1 MDLGLRN
8 KAAVITGASRGIG
21 RAIAHALARE
31 GCHVALCARGADTLA
46 STADELR
53 VLNVKVYTQPCDVAE
68 AKQLDSFLES
78 AHAALG
84 RLDVLVNNASALAFG
99 DDESGW
105 RLSVDTDL
113 MASVRATWKVVPW
126 LEQAGG
132 GAIVHISSGSGL
144 EAGSPP
150 AYAAMKA
157 ALISHSKTMAIQ
169 LAPKKIRVN
178 CVAPGSIEF
187 PGGLW
192 AKIKSGNPA
201 LYETIRA
208 TIPCG
213 RLGTAE
219 EVADAVVFLCSER
232 ASWITGAMLAVDGG
246 QHKGNL

>member
-1 MDLGLRN
+1 
-8 KAAVITGASRGIG
+8 
-21 RAIAHALARE
+21 
-31 GCHVALCARGADTLA
+31 
-46 STADELR
+46 
-53 VLNVKVYTQPCDVAE
+53 
-68 AKQLDSFLES
+68 
-78 AHAALG
+78 
-84 RLDVLVNNASALAFG
+84 
-99 DDESGW
+99 
-105 RLSVDTDL
+105 
-113 MASVRATWKVVPW
+113 VPW

-192 AKIKSGNPA
+192 AKINSRNPA
-201 LYETIRA
+201 LYESIRA
-208 TIPCG
+208 TIPFG

-232 ASWITGAMLAVDGG
+232 ASWITGAMLAVDVG

>member
-31 GCHVALCARGADTLA
+31 GCHVAICARGAETLA
-46 STADELR
+46 STADELCR
-53 VLNVKVYTQPCDVAE
+53 LSVKVFAQPCDVAD
-68 AKQLDSFLES
+68 AVQLDTFLES

-84 RLDVLVNNASALAFG
+84 RLDVLVNNASALAFS
-99 DDESGW
+99 DDEGGW
-105 RLSVDTDL
+105 RQSVETDL

-178 CVAPGSIEF
+178 CIAPGSIEF

-192 AKIKSGNPA
+192 AKIKSRNPA
-201 LYETIRA
+201 LYAATRA
-208 TIPCG
+208 TIPFG

-232 ASWITGAMLAVDGG
+232 ASWIAGAMLAVDGG

>member
-31 GCHVALCARGADTLA
+31 GCHVAICARGADTLG

-53 VLNVKVYTQPCDVAE
+53 KLNINVYAEPCDVAE
-68 AKQLDSFLES
+68 AVQLDSFLES
-78 AHAALG
+78 ARAALG
-84 RLDVLVNNASALAFG
+84 RLDVLVNNASALAFS

-105 RLSVDTDL
+105 RGSVETDL

-150 AYAAMKA
+150 AYAAVKA

-178 CVAPGSIEF
+178 CIAPGSIEF

-192 AKIKSGNPA
+192 AKIKSRNPA
-201 LYETIRA
+201 LYEAIRA
-208 TIPCG
+208 TIPFG